1 MKNKDLNYYYTMARN
16 MLEDFYMVCDGKP
29 DWICTPEKFG
39 SSIGLGGAGQTKTFE
54 ANYYALHQYRLKM
67 RVIKAHHEPEMSI
80 SIFGKE
86 LTIPV
91 MGAALSGVKYSLN
104 DVVSEEAFYWGLL
117 KGAQDCGSI
126 GMVGNSPASP
136 DELGVTIVG
145 ENDGWGIPIFK
156 PHSQER
162 LIQLFQ
168 LADELDVIGIGVD
181 LDGAGSMFWTDSENK
196 LYRKSE
202 KDLQELVDCT
212 GKPVIFKGIMS
223 VEDAVKV
230 VDSGASACYVSN
242 HGGRVLDCGQG
253 VVEVLPDIAK
263 EISGKIRI
271 LADGAVRTG
280 FDVLK
285 ILALGADIVLMGR
298 PLAMMSVA
306 GGDAA
311 VKMYLEYV
319 KQDISRAMILTGCD
333 NLKDATINILARSEY
348 R

>member
-1 MKNKDLNYYYTMARN
+1 MNNNDLIDYYNMTRS
-16 MLEDFYMVCDGKP
+16 MLEDFYNCDDKP

-39 SSIGLGGAGQTKTFE
+39 ASIGLGGIGQSKTFK
-54 ANYYALHQYRLKM
+54 ANYDTLNQYRLKM
-67 RVIKAHHEPEMSI
+67 RIIKAHHEPETSI
-80 SIFGKE
+80 SIFGKD

-104 DVVSEEAFYWGLL
+104 DAISEETFYWGLL

-126 GMVGNSPASP
+126 SMVGNSPACP
-136 DELGVTIVG
+136 DDLGVTIVG

-162 LIQLFQ
+162 LVQLFQ
-168 LADELDVIGIGVD
+168 LADELDVVAIGVD
-181 LDGAGSMFWTDSENK
+181 LDGAGSMFWADSENQ

-202 KDLQELVDCT
+202 KELQELVDCT
-212 GKPVIFKGIMS
+212 EKPVIFKGIMS
-223 VEDAVKV
+223 VEDAFNV

-242 HGGRVLDCGQG
+242 HGGRVMDCGKG
-253 VVEVLPDIAK
+253 VAEVLPDIAM
-263 EISGKIRI
+263 EFSGKIPI
-271 LADGAVRTG
+271 LADGGVRTG

-285 ILALGADIVLMGR
+285 VLALGADVVLIGR
-298 PLAMMSVA
+298 PLAMMSVV
-306 GGDAA
+306 GGDVA
-311 VKMYLEYV
+311 VRMYLEYV

-333 NLKDATINILARSEY
+333 NLNDAKMNILDKSDY